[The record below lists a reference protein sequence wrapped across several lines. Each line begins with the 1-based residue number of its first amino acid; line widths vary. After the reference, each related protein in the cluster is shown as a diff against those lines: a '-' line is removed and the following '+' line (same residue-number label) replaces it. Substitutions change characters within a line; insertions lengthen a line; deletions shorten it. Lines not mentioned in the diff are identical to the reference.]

1 VHTATSAPTP
11 NPTRVTSRAHPNEPE
26 PRTVRVLRV
35 TPAPAP
41 SCVRAAERWQEERS
55 QNCGWTSG
63 ERQLR
68 GGWWSSIPP
77 EPTAFKVRLRAVG
90 CHLLAYTCRPLRVR
104 GPACGLYRGRPLVR
118 VRVYTCSTR
127 GSPHAASPHQKA
139 STERGSTRE
148 LNCVGRVLG
157 ARCRHRQL
165 SSWLPLTPCS
175 PCVSAHWTSPSAATA
190 APHGQTQVQ
199 STPAHSGA

>member
-1 VHTATSAPTP
+1 MTAGVHRCLCTNTKPYSRSLHAPTP
-11 NPTRVTSRAHPNEPE
+11 MSQSRVPYVYSASHLHQLR
-26 PRTVRVLRV
+26 RV
-35 TPAPAP
+35 
-41 SCVRAAERWQEERS
+41 CVQQRPPGREAKTAV
-55 QNCGWTSG
+55 GLSG
-63 ERQLR
+63 GRQLR

-148 LNCVGRVLG
+148 LMRGTG
-157 ARCRHRQL
+157 AGGSLQASATQL
-165 SSWLPLTPCS
+165 VAPLDPL
-175 PCVSAHWTSPSAATA
+175 
-190 APHGQTQVQ
+190 
-199 STPAHSGA
+199 